1 MENGIYYLLVIKSAE
16 EFSLEVDYLFLE
28 ELSSFLTV
36 SIIHAIYQQHCQ
48 YYTVTMGG
56 IHLSLTILYEHGVL

>member
-1 MENGIYYLLVIKSAE
+1 MENDIYYLLVIKSAE
-16 EFSLEVDYLFLE
+16 KYSFGVDYLFLE

-36 SIIHAIYQQHCQ
+36 STIHVIYQQHCQ
-48 YYTVTMGG
+48 YYTNT

>member
-1 MENGIYYLLVIKSAE
+1 MYYLLVIKSAE
-16 EFSLEVDYLFLE
+16 KYSFEVDYLFLE

-36 SIIHAIYQQHCQ
+36 STIHAIYQQCCQ
-48 YYTVTMGG
+48 YYTNTMGG